1 MNYAA
6 LLDVLRQQ
14 AAALLKMRRLLEQG
28 GQALMTNDLYRLDEI
43 EREKILVQ
51 QQMQFLE
58 EKRTGL
64 YPAGKTL
71 SAIAEGSPPD
81 YREKLTAVLDAL
93 RRLAAEVQEA
103 NSLNKML
110 LQQSLAYVQMM
121 QRVLQPEKGSFY
133 GWGGKLKQE
142 SMCQAPLTRLLDET
156 A

>member
-14 AAALLKMRRLLEQG
+14 AAVLVKMQHLLGQRRL
-28 GQALMTNDLYRLDEI
+28 ALVAGTLQQLDEV
-43 EREKILVQ
+43 EREEILLH

-58 EKRTGL
+58 EKRAGL
-64 YPAGKTL
+64 CPAGKTL
-71 SAIAEGSPPD
+71 NAIVETSPTD
-81 YREKLTAVLDAL
+81 CKTKLTAELGTL

-110 LQQSLAYVQMM
+110 LQQSLTYVQMM
-121 QRVLQPEKGSFY
+121 QQILQPEKGSFY
-133 GWGGKLKQE
+133 GWGGRLKQE

>member
-1 MNYAA
+1 MNHAA

-14 AAALLKMRRLLEQG
+14 GAALLKMQRMLEQER
-28 GQALMTNDLYRLDEI
+28 QALMANDLYRLNEV

-64 YPAGKTL
+64 CPAGKTL
-71 SAIAEGSPPD
+71 SAIAGVSPAD
-81 YREKLTAVLDAL
+81 YREKLAAELETL

-121 QRVLQPEKGSFY
+121 QRALQPGTGSFY
-133 GWGGKLKQE
+133 GRGGKLRQE
-142 SMCQAPLTRLLDET
+142 SLCQAPLTRLLNET